1 MPVGI
6 LRLRHVLVLLVLLSG
21 LCSTSS
27 GGTKSMGSV
36 PDLQQLMY
44 TTIDSYPCVRL
55 LSLSGEVGC
64 ANPGRDKV
72 VSPIVKLDDTTQL
85 TRPSAVLL
93 SVDQLDGFFKRI
105 SNDADFSGNVFG
117 ALVESESPSQNSILG
132 FSPADKFPQAIFAP
146 YQNSS
151 YEWNPLGSGILQ
163 NVHQFPLFLLSENSS
178 SSVHKLSTVNEKSKK
193 DYTAHVAEFDL
204 VMQTTKSETRDTQTC
219 LEGRSCLPLGGYR
232 ESYMRTDL
240 LVHRELSP
248 RVNSVLS
255 SLPPINVSQTG
266 KRKPIILTITSMD
279 SASFFRDKNLGAESP
294 ISGLIA
300 MLAAVDALSHLDSLV
315 DANRQLVFL
324 AFTGE
329 AWGYLGSRRFLL
341 ELDLQSDYVGGLDD
355 SSIEMVLEIGS
366 VGKAGGQG
374 VSSATNETMD
384 AFLRAKDTL
393 DSQKIEISYASASN
407 PGIPPSSLMSFLK
420 KNPATSGIVLEDFDS
435 TFSNKFYHSHLD
447 ANINASSITAA
458 ASLVARTLFI
468 LATNTSN
475 LSNSA
480 VSTISANISL
490 VEELMGCL
498 LTCDPGLSCH
508 LVQNYIVPRTV
519 CPSHYVGVMLGAPSS
534 NPGPGFVDDISRFI
548 WNFLAE
554 KTSVSGKNSLS
565 ACGKNC
571 SKDGVCIRSETNPS
585 GGTCV
590 LSTTRYVPAYSTRL
604 MIEND
609 FWKLL
614 PGNSSDPMGM
624 VDPVW
629 TESNWDTIGLRVY
642 TVQDSMFD
650 HFVLLGGIAITLLAY
665 LMIVTSR
672 AFIEKALKRD

>member
-1 MPVGI
+1 MAMPVGI
-6 LRLRHVLVLLVLLSG
+6 LRLRDVFVLFVLLSC

-27 GGTKSMGSV
+27 GGTKSMVSV

-64 ANPGRDKV
+64 ANPGRHKV
-72 VSPIVKLDDTTQL
+72 VAPIVKLDDSTQL

-93 SVDQLDGFFKRI
+93 SVDQIDGFFKRI
-105 SNDADFSGNVFG
+105 SNDPVFSGNIVG
-117 ALVESESPSQNSILG
+117 ALVELESPSQNSILG

-146 YQNSS
+146 YKNTS

-163 NVHQFPLFLLSENSS
+163 NAHQFPVFLLSENSS
-178 SSVHKLSTVNEKSKK
+178 STVHKLSTMNEKSKK
-193 DYTAHVAEFDL
+193 DYTEHVAEFDL
-204 VMQTTKSETRDTQTC
+204 VMQTTKSVTRDTRAC
-219 LEGRSCLPLGGYR
+219 LEGRSCLPLGGY
-232 ESYMRTDL
+232 
-240 LVHRELSP
+240 
-248 RVNSVLS
+248 SVWS

-266 KRKPIILTITSMD
+266 KRKPIILTTASMD
-279 SASFFRDKNLGAESP
+279 SASIFRDKNLGAESP

-300 MLAAVDALSHLDSLV
+300 MLAAIDALSHLDGLV
-315 DANRQLVFL
+315 DADRQLVFL

-341 ELDLQSDYVGGLDD
+341 ELDLRSDYVGGLDD
-355 SSIEMVLEIGS
+355 SSIEMVVEIGS
-366 VGKAGGQG
+366 VGKGGGQGVQKFFSHVTG

-384 AFLRAKDTL
+384 AFVHAKDTL
-393 DSQKIEISYASASN
+393 NSEKVELSYASASN

-420 KNPATSGIVLEDFDS
+420 KNPATSGVVLEDFDS
-435 TFSNKFYHSHLD
+435 AFSNKFYHSHLD
-447 ANINASSITAA
+447 VNINASSIAAA

-468 LATNTSN
+468 LATNDSN

-480 VSTISANISL
+480 LSTISANISL

-534 NPGPGFVDDISRFI
+534 NPGSGYVDDISRFV

-554 KTSVSGKNSLS
+554 KTSASGKNSLS
-565 ACGKNC
+565 TCGNNC
-571 SKDGVCIRSETNPS
+571 SNGVCIKSETNPS

-604 MIEND
+604 TIEND

-642 TVQDSMFD
+642 TVQASVFD